1 MAVCSDSWR
10 ICCEAAA
17 EEINY
22 SIPYKYESDR
32 ERKIFESLSTRY
44 ITRERAE
51 QSAAQGRAVA
61 EQREYHDLYRQDAL
75 RLMYPDE
82 AQVIQ
87 LLSQGI
93 GLHHEQYRAGLER
106 IYPMLYLAVCMA
118 MFGPDRVGDLL
129 CTSIFYGGTH
139 PTCDAE
145 IL

>member
-22 SIPYKYESDR
+22 SIPYKYGSDQ
-32 ERKIFESLSTRY
+32 ERAIFESISAR
-44 ITRERAE
+44 IKTRERAE
-51 QSAAQGRAVA
+51 QNAARERAVA
-61 EQREYHDLYRQDAL
+61 EQRQYYDLYRGDAL
-75 RLMYPDE
+75 MLMHDE
-82 AQVIQ
+82 ARVDQ

-93 GLHHEQYRAGLER
+93 GLRAEQYRAGLER
-106 IYPMLYLAVCMA
+106 IYPMLYLAVCME
-118 MFGPDRVGDLL
+118 MFGPERVGDLL